1 MSASAAVTLGP
12 GPSDDI
18 DIIASSLTLPNG
30 VVVPNRLVKAAMAEG
45 IGLGGGPPRAGHF
58 ELYRRWADGN
68 WGMIISGNVQV
79 DPRHLASP
87 HDLTIRQ
94 TASDL
99 KTYTKLASIVHAADR
114 STLLLMQISHPGLQS
129 SSTINLSRWPWEPA
143 IAPCEAR
150 PDISGG
156 GSSGSR
162 GGLMSWVWSHAMW
175 PTKSRKVDRVEEWLD
190 LVRKFV
196 DAAVL
201 AERAGWDGVQV
212 HSAHGYLLAEYL
224 SPLTN
229 PDPDP
234 LTGVPKDIPLRLHL
248 LYLIL
253 VGIQDNTDTSFV
265 KAVKINC
272 SDFVQGGLDETQ
284 ATEIVKTIVSW
295 GMVDIIEI
303 SGGTYAQP
311 AFASPESLRNTPSA
325 RQSLFAHFT
334 TSLLPS
340 LPSPPKG
347 PAVILTGGLHN
358 RSLIASSLK
367 ERACDLAGIG
377 RPACLIPDLP
387 KGTIMNRKLQ
397 DDGAELGGYT
407 IPGGELMKTLLG
419 GSNPASNS
427 GSGAPLKGGIPLV
440 GAGVSTLWHE
450 WQMCRIGRSVEAD
463 YGMHWLRGLIV
474 EELWWEVIYGL
485 PVGWWNARRR

>member
-1 MSASAAVTLGP
+1 MTVAPAVTSSVGD
-12 GPSDDI
+12 DDI
-18 DIIASSLTLPNG
+18 ELIASSLILPNG

-45 IGLGGGPPRAGHF
+45 IGLGGGPPRSGHF
-58 ELYRRWADGN
+58 ELYRRWAEGG
-68 WGMIISGNVQV
+68 WGMIISGNVQI

-87 HDLTIRQ
+87 HDLTLSLTPSTLR
-94 TASDL
+94 A
-99 KTYTKLASIVHAADR
+99 YTKLASTVHAVDP
-114 STLLLMQISHPGLQS
+114 STLLLIQISHPGLQS

-156 GSSGSR
+156 SG
-162 GGLMSWVWSHAMW
+162 GGLMSWVWRHAMW
-175 PTKSRKVDRVEEWLD
+175 PTKSRNMDQVEEW
-190 LVRKFV
+190 VGIVKTFV

-201 AERAGWDGVQV
+201 AEKAGWDGVQV

-229 PDPDP
+229 PDPLP
-234 LTGVPKDIPLRLHL
+234 LPGVPDDIPLRQHL

-253 VGIQDNTDTSFV
+253 RGIKDNTDNSFV

-272 SDFVQGGLDETQ
+272 SDFVQGGLDEAQ

-295 GMVDIIEI
+295 GFIDIIEI

-311 AFASPESLRNTPSA
+311 AFASPESLKKAPSA

-340 LPSPPKG
+340 IPSPPAG
-347 PAVILTGGLHN
+347 PAIILTGGLHN
-358 RSLIASSLK
+358 RSLIASSVRD
-367 ERACDLAGIG
+367 RACDLTGIG

-387 KGTIMNRKLQ
+387 KKMILNHNIP
-397 DDGAELGGYT
+397 DDDAQLGGYS
-407 IPGGELMKTLLG
+407 IPGGELMKTVLG
-419 GSNPASNS
+419 GSNPALTSPVS
-427 GSGAPLKGGIPLV
+427 QAGSKAKGGIPLV

-450 WQMCRIGRSVEAD
+450 WQMCRVGRGLDPD
-463 YGMHWLRGLIV
+463 YGMHWLKGLLV

-485 PVGWWNARRR
+485 PAGWWNAGRR